1 MDARIFKE
9 AWQAIRRHRWLTV
22 SSLLVMTATFWLTSI
37 FAVVAWGSGLI
48 LEHLESRAQITVFFK
63 DEVSPEEILNLKAS
77 LEGGGRVAVA
87 EYVSKEEALQ
97 IYMGQHQDE
106 PILLESITA
115 NIFPASLEIRARE
128 LSDLPGLAVQLEQES
143 GVEEVVFYKDVVE
156 TFRRW
161 SNLARWGGLG
171 LVGFL
176 GLISVLIVLLT
187 IGMTIHTRREEIEI
201 MALVG
206 ATDWYISGPFL
217 VQGAFYGLV
226 AALFSSL
233 LLLALLPAA
242 APLVR
247 EIFGGLPLPAL
258 NWWFFAALFLGQLLF
273 GTLLGVLGSFAATKK
288 YLRD

>member
-128 LSDLPGLAVQLEQES
+128 LSDLP
-143 GVEEVVFYKDVVE
+143 VE